1 MALPAIVVPKKLL
14 KNKSALQGFFDNHQL
29 ERVNDAFCTVI
40 GKVEVDIKL
49 ESEDKDRIRLSGTVA
64 CELELVCQRCLNS
77 FSYPLEIGVQTMLTD
92 EESMVNEK
100 TRFDVWP
107 ILGDELNLLDLIQ
120 DEILLGLPTAP
131 TCETACSEDGIMSG
145 NGEMQRSESNPFEV
159 LRQLKKDINNT

>member
-40 GKVEVDIKL
+40 GKVDVDIKL
-49 ESEDKDRIRLSGTVA
+49 ESEDKDRIRLSGTVS
-64 CELELVCQRCLNS
+64 CELELVCQRCLNF
-77 FSYPLEIGVQTMLTD
+77 FSYPLEIGMRTMLAD

-100 TRFDVWP
+100 TRFDDWP
-107 ILGDELNLLDLIQ
+107 ILGDELNLLNLIQ

-131 TCETACSEDGIMSG
+131 TCETACSENGIMSS

>member
-29 ERVNDAFCTVI
+29 ERVNDTFCTVI
-40 GKVEVDIKL
+40 GKVDVDIKL
-49 ESEDKDRIRLSGTVA
+49 ESEDKDRIRLSGTVS

-77 FSYPLEIGVQTMLTD
+77 FSYPLEIGMRTMLAD

-100 TRFDVWP
+100 TRFDDWP
-107 ILGDELNLLDLIQ
+107 ILGDELNLLNLIQ

-131 TCETACSEDGIMSG
+131 TCETACSENGIMPS
-145 NGEMQRSESNPFEV
+145 NGEMQRSENNPFEV

>member
-1 MALPAIVVPKKLL
+1 MALPTIVVPKKLL

-40 GKVEVDIKL
+40 GKVDVDIKL
-49 ESEDKDRIRLSGTVA
+49 ESEDKGRIRLSGTVS
-64 CELELVCQRCLNS
+64 CKLELVCQRCLNS
-77 FSYPLEIGVQTMLTD
+77 FSYPLEIEMGTMLVD
-92 EESMVNEK
+92 EDSMLNEK
-100 TRFDVWP
+100 TNFDDLP
-107 ILGDELNLLDLIQ
+107 ILGDELNLLNLIQ

-131 TCETACSEDGIMSG
+131 TCETACSENGIMSS

>member
-40 GKVEVDIKL
+40 GKVDVDIKF
-49 ESEDKDRIRLSGTVA
+49 ESEDKDRILLSGTVS

-77 FSYPLEIGVQTMLTD
+77 FSYPLEIGMRMMLVD

-100 TRFDVWP
+100 TRFDDWP
-107 ILGDELNLLDLIQ
+107 ILGDELNLLNLIQ

-131 TCETACSEDGIMSG
+131 TCETACSENGIMSS

>member
-40 GKVEVDIKL
+40 GKVDVDIKL
-49 ESEDKDRIRLSGTVA
+49 ESEDKDRIRLSGTVS
-64 CELELVCQRCLNS
+64 CKLELVCQRCLNS
-77 FSYPLEIGVQTMLTD
+77 FSYPLEIEMGTMLVD
-92 EESMVNEK
+92 EDSMLNEK
-100 TRFDVWP
+100 TNFDDLP
-107 ILGDELNLLDLIQ
+107 ILGDELNLLNLIQ

-131 TCETACSEDGIMSG
+131 TCETACSENGIMSS

>member
-40 GKVEVDIKL
+40 GKVDVDIKL
-49 ESEDKDRIRLSGTVA
+49 ESEDKDRILLSGTVS

-77 FSYPLEIGVQTMLTD
+77 FSYPLEIEMGTMLVD
-92 EESMVNEK
+92 EDSMLNEK
-100 TRFDVWP
+100 TNFDDLP
-107 ILGDELNLLDLIQ
+107 ILGDELNLLNLIQ

-131 TCETACSEDGIMSG
+131 TCETACAKNDTMSST
-145 NGEMQRSESNPFEV
+145 GEMQRSESNPFEV

>member
-40 GKVEVDIKL
+40 GKVDVDIKL
-49 ESEDKDRIRLSGTVA
+49 ESEDKDRIRLSGTVS

-77 FSYPLEIGVQTMLTD
+77 FSHPLEIGMRTMLAD

-100 TRFDVWP
+100 TRFDDWP
-107 ILGDELNLLDLIQ
+107 ILGDELNLLNLIQ
-120 DEILLGLPTAP
+120 DEILLSLPTAP
-131 TCETACSEDGIMSG
+131 TCETACSKNGIISS

>member
-1 MALPAIVVPKKLL
+1 MALPAVVVPKKLL

-40 GKVEVDIKL
+40 GKVDVDIKL
-49 ESEDKDRIRLSGTVA
+49 ESEDKDRICLSGTIS

-77 FSYPLEIGVQTMLTD
+77 FSHPLEIGMRTMLVD
-92 EESMVNEK
+92 AASMVNEK
-100 TRFDVWP
+100 TRYDDWP
-107 ILGDELNLLDLIQ
+107 ILGDELNLLNLIQ

-131 TCETACSEDGIMSG
+131 TCETACSQNGIMSS
-145 NGEMQRSESNPFEV
+145 NGEMQRSERNPFEV

>member
-40 GKVEVDIKL
+40 GKVDVDIKL
-49 ESEDKDRIRLSGTVA
+49 ESEDKDRIRLSGTVS

-77 FSYPLEIGVQTMLTD
+77 FSHRLEIGMRMMLAD

-100 TRFDVWP
+100 TRFDDWP
-107 ILGDELNLLDLIQ
+107 ILGDELNLLNLIQ

-131 TCETACSEDGIMSG
+131 TCETACSENGIMRS
-145 NGEMQRSESNPFEV
+145 NVEMQRSERNPFEV
-159 LRQLKKDINNT
+159 LRQLKKDISNT

>member
-40 GKVEVDIKL
+40 GKVDVDIKL
-49 ESEDKDRIRLSGTVA
+49 ESEDKDRILLSGTVS

-77 FSYPLEIGVQTMLTD
+77 FSYPLEIGMRTILVD

-100 TRFDVWP
+100 TRFDEWP
-107 ILGDELNLLDLIQ
+107 ILGDELNLLNLIQ
-120 DEILLGLPTAP
+120 DEILMGLPTAP
-131 TCETACSEDGIMSG
+131 TCETVCSENGIMCS

>member
-1 MALPAIVVPKKLL
+1 MALPEIVVPKKLL

-40 GKVEVDIKL
+40 GKVDVDIKL
-49 ESEDKDRIRLSGTVA
+49 ESEDKDRIRLSGTVS

-77 FSYPLEIGVQTMLTD
+77 FSYPLEIGMRTMLVD
-92 EESMVNEK
+92 EDSMVNEK
-100 TRFDVWP
+100 TSFDDWP
-107 ILGDELNLLDLIQ
+107 ILGDELNLLNLIQ

-131 TCETACSEDGIMSG
+131 TCETACSENGIMSS